1 MMVVQMNKHK
11 GHFEY
16 KTYDM
21 AQVYLEAG
29 WYTVKDL
36 ENLVDKIVIAKAR
49 EKAANK
55 TLMKIIKETKGKES

>member
-1 MMVVQMNKHK
+1 MDNN
-11 GHFEY
+11 FEY

-36 ENLVDKIVIAKAR
+36 ENLVDKLVITKAR
-49 EKAANK
+49 EKAANEK
-55 TLMKIIKETKGKES
+55 LMKIIKETKGKKL